1 MDGWKIAPFHP
12 STLPPFLSRFTFH
25 VSRFTFLFLLI
36 FLFGFGGSLTLPA
49 FAQQNFQWRNF
60 TRIGDGLSSNNV
72 RSITEDRSGQ
82 IWLAT
87 GVGLSRFD
95 GFWHA
100 IGVPGDNANANDVF
114 QVLEDAHGFIWAATS
129 AGLHRGVWNSQRN
142 QIDWLG
148 HYTVEA
154 GLIDNRIL
162 TILQRRNGEIR
173 RIEPVEIWIGTP
185 LGVNWFDGAM
195 WHPVA
200 NAEEGM
206 LNQGVRVIYEDVAG
220 NLWFG
225 LSSSS
230 TPERLS
236 RFDGSRW
243 DIFGVN
249 DGLPNGIVQAISED
263 SLGNL
268 WVGTTEGLAIYDGS
282 TWQVATA
289 LDLLVGNNVQT
300 IMRDSEGTM
309 WVGTASGISL
319 FDHGRWSHLTRA
331 NGLASN
337 NIQALFEARN
347 GEIWVGTR
355 DNGVNFSDRSWKSLT
370 TDNGLSGD
378 SVTAMLTDGNGR
390 LWVGTTH
397 GLSRYTMDGVE
408 RINGPL
414 GAEIRALAEDGRGR
428 IWVGTDSGIG
438 VFDGVSWQ
446 IFRLPDINN
455 NSVQSISVD
464 SGGDVWVGTGI
475 LLPGDPVGFLP
486 GLNRYDGV
494 QWHLELNLFQEINRT
509 IAVMFVDSRGRLYL
523 GTVGN
528 EREGNELW
536 VYTPGEQ
543 GGDLRRIDGMPNRSI
558 HTIMEAP
565 PVNGGGNGGGD
576 LWVGTDG
583 GIQILNGETLQA
595 TALLTT
601 DDGLVDTHVQAL
613 YRDRRGQIWI
623 GTADGVNLFT
633 SPFPPFAGG
642 GGRTLTAS
650 DGLNSNNISA
660 ITETHDGTLWFGSKD
675 DGVSR
680 FNQEMTRP
688 TTRIISGPTKGEI
701 VGDTSVFFRFEG
713 GDASTLTRELRYQ
726 YQLDDR
732 PQMLTENNGA
742 EERLLLQN
750 LAEGKHRFVVR
761 AIDRE
766 GNVDA
771 AGAQAEFV
779 VDSLPPTV
787 SITQPKRGAVIG
799 GVYPIEG
806 TATDGTDFLDYQIQ
820 IFSGAQVSGNPL
832 FAPFIST
839 QPVQGNRLYAWDTR
853 TAADDL
859 YTIQLLAR
867 DTPNGNFDRS
877 HRAEEIV
884 TIEVDNTS
892 PRAQIKRPL
901 LGATISGAVN
911 VEIELTDAHLS
922 RYTLEYA
929 LVESADNWTRVVS
942 ESIVNPQLS
951 LISSTVRWDTST
963 IYGQVFLR
971 ASVEDTAGNIGRSE
985 ITPLDLKNEGAKPV
999 VEILEP
1005 SGARP
1010 IAGEV
1015 AIIGT
1020 VAPGTAQGAVIEN
1033 FRLEYRLVSFSAR
1046 EAWRLIRSSQSRFS
1060 QEEITRW
1067 DTTKLPDGTYVLRLT
1082 VTDNRTYESQIEKVV
1097 TLDNTPPKAVIESPK
1112 AGMVLGTG
1120 SIEVNGTATDENF
1133 ESFRLEYSTS
1143 SPLAE
1148 GGEVEWMRIAESNNP
1163 VQEGRLGDWNAVRL
1177 TGGEY
1182 LLRLTVFDRAGLK
1195 SQTEPPFRLFLD
1207 DAQVTALI
1215 TSPGAGAF
1223 VGGTIQIT
1231 GTANDE
1237 NFSEYKLEFR
1247 PLTPPA
1253 AGEGGGWQPITV
1265 FSPNQPKRDEP
1276 LASWE
1281 TPQRDG
1287 TYELRLTA
1295 SDRSGK
1301 SSQDVVDIFVDN
1313 LPPQAQILTPEDGEI
1328 LSGEVEII
1336 GTADDVHFKEYQLD
1350 VRAVPPTLA
1359 GDGEGW
1365 QPIPVQTPSQA
1376 KRNATLAMWD
1386 TPPTEG
1392 EYEIRLIARD
1402 QAGRSNESVVRAII
1416 DNQPPAVQIVQPVN
1430 LQLVSK
1436 EIEIIGTA
1444 DDALFKEYQ
1453 LDFRAIPPPSAG
1465 GDRGGWQLI
1474 QRSTS
1479 PRRAATLTRW
1489 VTPEVDGEYE
1499 LRLTG
1504 QDQSGRSRQTSV
1516 TVIVDNLPPRAAL
1529 ISPQSKQQLP
1539 QRIEIRGTADDHS
1552 FKRYTIEY
1560 GVGEVPDVWVS
1571 ISKTAFLQPVA
1582 LGTLAEWEAPN
1593 LFGLY
1598 TLRLRVEDAAG
1609 HESVA
1614 QVHVF
1619 FSQRVERQEGGVV
1632 QSQDGR
1638 ARIVFPPNSL
1648 PVGTVVT
1655 INPIPEDGS
1664 SERLNE
1670 SGFRV
1675 QDSGFRIQ
1683 DSGFKIQDS
1692 GFRIQGSGG
1701 IASDILAPLYEFA
1714 PTDLKL
1720 HPLKPATI
1728 ELLIANLPFSPS
1740 ANEILTIARWNGEKW
1755 VSIGGTIDAHRKTIA
1770 TAVSTLGRYAVMKI
1784 PSVEA
1789 DSNTTL
1795 SDLTCQPRV
1804 FSPNRGE
1811 ATAISFR
1818 LNRPDKVTIKI
1829 YNEAGR
1835 LRRILKSVEPLSAGR
1850 QVFWWDGRDDENQRV
1865 VSNSYIVAVE
1875 GEGTMSTK
1883 SVIVQND

>member
-1 MDGWKIAPFHP
+1 
-12 STLPPFLSRFTFH
+12 
-25 VSRFTFLFLLI
+25 
-36 FLFGFGGSLTLPA
+36 
-49 FAQQNFQWRNF
+49 
-60 TRIGDGLSSNNV
+60 
-72 RSITEDRSGQ
+72 
-82 IWLAT
+82 
-87 GVGLSRFD
+87 
-95 GFWHA
+95 
-100 IGVPGDNANANDVF
+100 
-114 QVLEDAHGFIWAATS
+114 
-129 AGLHRGVWNSQRN
+129 
-142 QIDWLG
+142 
-148 HYTVEA
+148 
-154 GLIDNRIL
+154 
-162 TILQRRNGEIR
+162 
-173 RIEPVEIWIGTP
+173 
-185 LGVNWFDGAM
+185 
-195 WHPVA
+195 
-200 NAEEGM
+200 
-206 LNQGVRVIYEDVAG
+206 
-220 NLWFG
+220 
-225 LSSSS
+225 
-230 TPERLS
+230 
-236 RFDGSRW
+236 
-243 DIFGVN
+243 
-249 DGLPNGIVQAISED
+249 
-263 SLGNL
+263 
-268 WVGTTEGLAIYDGS
+268 
-282 TWQVATA
+282 
-289 LDLLVGNNVQT
+289 
-300 IMRDSEGTM
+300 
-309 WVGTASGISL
+309 
-319 FDHGRWSHLTRA
+319 
-331 NGLASN
+331 
-337 NIQALFEARN
+337 
-347 GEIWVGTR
+347 
-355 DNGVNFSDRSWKSLT
+355 
-370 TDNGLSGD
+370 
-378 SVTAMLTDGNGR
+378 
-390 LWVGTTH
+390 
-397 GLSRYTMDGVE
+397 
-408 RINGPL
+408 
-414 GAEIRALAEDGRGR
+414 
-428 IWVGTDSGIG
+428 
-438 VFDGVSWQ
+438 
-446 IFRLPDINN
+446 FRLPDINN
-455 NSVQSISVD
+455 NSVQSITVD

-475 LLPGDPVGFLP
+475 LLPDDPVGFLP
-486 GLNRYDGV
+486 GLNRYDGI

-509 IAVMFVDSRGRLYL
+509 ITVMFVDSRGRLYL

-543 GGDLRRIDGMPNRSI
+543 GGGMKRIDGMPNRSI

-565 PVNGGGNGGGD
+565 PVNGGGKGGGD

-601 DDGLVDTHVQAL
+601 DDGLVDNRVQAL
-613 YRDRRGQIWI
+613 YRDGRGRIWI
-623 GTADGVNLFT
+623 GTADGVSMFT
-633 SPFPPFAGG
+633 PPLPPLARGG
-642 GGRTLTAS
+642 VRILTAS
-650 DGLNSNNISA
+650 DGLNNNNISA
-660 ITETHDGTLWFGSKD
+660 ITETPDGTLWFGSKD

-680 FNQEMTRP
+680 FNQEMTPP

-713 GDASTLTRELRYQ
+713 GDASTPTRELRYQ

-732 PQMLTENNGA
+732 PQMLTENNGT
-742 EERLLLQN
+742 EDRVLLQN

-820 IFSGAQVSGNPL
+820 IFSGARVSGNPL

-853 TAADDL
+853 TAADGL

-884 TIEVDNTS
+884 TIEVDNTP

-901 LGATISGAVN
+901 PGATISGVVN

-929 LVESADNWTRVVS
+929 LVESTDNWTRVVS

-951 LISSTVRWDTST
+951 LINSTVRWDTST

-985 ITPLDLKNEGAKPV
+985 IIPFDLKNEGAKPV

-1033 FRLEYRLVSFSAR
+1033 FRLEYRLVSPPAR
-1046 EAWRLIRSSQSRFS
+1046 GGGQGGGEEWRLIRSGQSRFS

-1067 DTTKLPDGTYVLRLT
+1067 DTTKLPDGMYVLRLT
-1082 VTDNRTYESQIEKVV
+1082 VTDNRTYESQIEKIV

-1112 AGMVLGTG
+1112 AGTVLGTG

-1133 ESFRLEYSTS
+1133 ESFRLEYSKP
-1143 SPLAE
+1143 SPPNPLSQSFGRGGE
-1148 GGEVEWMRIAESNNP
+1148 GGEGLEWIPIAESNNP

-1195 SQTEPPFRLFLD
+1195 SQTEPPLRLFLD

-1215 TSPGAGAF
+1215 TSPKAGAF
-1223 VGGTIQIT
+1223 IGGTIQIT

-1247 PLTPPA
+1247 SLTPPA
-1253 AGEGGGWQPITV
+1253 GEWQPITV
-1265 FSPNQPKRDEP
+1265 FSPNQPKHDEP

-1281 TPQRDG
+1281 TPRRDG

-1301 SSQDVVDIFVDN
+1301 SSQDIVDIFVDN

-1336 GTADDVHFKEYQLD
+1336 GTADDVHFKEYQLN

-1453 LDFRAIPPPSAG
+1453 LDFRPSPPLPPLPSPLRFERGVG
-1465 GDRGGWQLI
+1465 GEGWQLI

-1504 QDQSGRSRQTSV
+1504 QDQSGRSRQT
-1516 TVIVDNLPPRAAL
+1516 
-1529 ISPQSKQQLP
+1529 
-1539 QRIEIRGTADDHS
+1539 
-1552 FKRYTIEY
+1552 
-1560 GVGEVPDVWVS
+1560 
-1571 ISKTAFLQPVA
+1571 
-1582 LGTLAEWEAPN
+1582 
-1593 LFGLY
+1593 
-1598 TLRLRVEDAAG
+1598 
-1609 HESVA
+1609 
-1614 QVHVF
+1614 
-1619 FSQRVERQEGGVV
+1619 
-1632 QSQDGR
+1632 
-1638 ARIVFPPNSL
+1638 
-1648 PVGTVVT
+1648 
-1655 INPIPEDGS
+1655 
-1664 SERLNE
+1664 
-1670 SGFRV
+1670 
-1675 QDSGFRIQ
+1675 
-1683 DSGFKIQDS
+1683 
-1692 GFRIQGSGG
+1692 
-1701 IASDILAPLYEFA
+1701 
-1714 PTDLKL
+1714 
-1720 HPLKPATI
+1720 
-1728 ELLIANLPFSPS
+1728 
-1740 ANEILTIARWNGEKW
+1740 
-1755 VSIGGTIDAHRKTIA
+1755 
-1770 TAVSTLGRYAVMKI
+1770 
-1784 PSVEA
+1784 
-1789 DSNTTL
+1789 
-1795 SDLTCQPRV
+1795 
-1804 FSPNRGE
+1804 
-1811 ATAISFR
+1811 
-1818 LNRPDKVTIKI
+1818 
-1829 YNEAGR
+1829 
-1835 LRRILKSVEPLSAGR
+1835 
-1850 QVFWWDGRDDENQRV
+1850 
-1865 VSNSYIVAVE
+1865 
-1875 GEGTMSTK
+1875 
-1883 SVIVQND
+1883 